1 LTKEILKST
10 AVYGLDRIAVL
21 AKEEGEVKLVTCR
34 WCGAKVLADK
44 YAQHLDHCPVYQ
56 RWLRR
61 HLKVRGKA
69 LSVKS

>member
-10 AVYGLDRIAVL
+10 AVYGLDRVAVL
-21 AKEEGEVKLVTCR
+21 AKEEGEVRLVTCR
-34 WCGAKVLADK
+34 WCGAKVLANM
-44 YAQHLDHCPVYQ
+44 YLRHLDRCPGYQ
-56 RWLRR
+56 RWIRR